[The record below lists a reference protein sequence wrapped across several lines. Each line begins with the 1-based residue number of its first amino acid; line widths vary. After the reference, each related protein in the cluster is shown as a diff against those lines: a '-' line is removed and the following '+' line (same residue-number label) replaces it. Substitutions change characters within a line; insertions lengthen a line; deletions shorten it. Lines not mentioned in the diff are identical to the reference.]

1 MLTNET
7 EEFFPPPFTS
17 HEAFLVY
24 IKVRDGQTTAVPYI
38 CGIGF
43 VTNLVSLIVFVQP
56 NLRRSSCG
64 VYLASKSVSDLVFLL
79 TVLIVWLT
87 RVDIKIFF
95 TSGVCQTVIFCSY
108 LSSFVSIWLAVV
120 LTVENLLC
128 VVKPWFVKRS
138 CNAISALVLT
148 ASILIF
154 GIGIYQFS
162 IWNNGIGNFYEKP
175 QETAT
180 SMKAT
185 EGNLSQ
191 VFDQHSLQSDKFST
205 INQTLF
211 LNTEFDISNFTNTT
225 NTTEELYQAICTH
238 FEIYADIILTM
249 TYIDTLITIVVPI
262 VILAVTNAAIA
273 IIACRT
279 SRRTRARTR
288 ASTSTQGS
296 TGAPLVK
303 SRSSAAAME
312 TKACKFLF
320 MVSMTIL
327 IFHTPSHVIRLTTL
341 FSFGWL
347 EVVLQRLFETLLYL
361 HYVINFFVYIIFGDN
376 FRQVFIS
383 LCKGKIR

>member
-1 MLTNET
+1 MTANES
-7 EEFFPPPFTS
+7 EELFPLPFTS
-17 HEAFLVY
+17 AEAFALYVQ
-24 IKVRDGQTTAVPYI
+24 VRDGQTTAVPYI

-162 IWNNGIGNFYEKP
+162 IWNNGIGNFYENPEVPTEKVDTISVFPNLDQPPSQDSTKP
-175 QETAT
+175 INLTFVVETKNVLST
-180 SMKAT
+180 S
-185 EGNLSQ
+185 
-191 VFDQHSLQSDKFST
+191 D
-205 INQTLF
+205 
-211 LNTEFDISNFTNTT
+211 NTT
-225 NTTEELYQAICTH
+225 NVTEPLYEAVCTH
-238 FEIYADIILTM
+238 FEIYADYIKTM
-249 TYIDTLITIVVPI
+249 TYIDTVITIIIPI

-288 ASTSTQGS
+288 ASTGTQGS

-327 IFHTPSHVIRLTTL
+327 IFHTPSHVIRLMTL

-376 FRQVFIS
+376 FRLVFLS
-383 LCKGKIR
+383 LLRGKICN

>member
-1 MLTNET
+1 MSANET
-7 EEFFPPPFTS
+7 AEFFPPPFTS
-17 HEAFLVY
+17 LEEFLLY
-24 IKVRDGQTTAVPYI
+24 IQVRDGQTTAVPYI

-138 CNAISALVLT
+138 CNATSALALT

-162 IWNNGIGNFYEKP
+162 IWNNGIGNFYERPAISSNKTGP
-175 QETAT
+175 LEF
-180 SMKAT
+180 
-185 EGNLSQ
+185 NLSEPQ
-191 VFDQHSLQSDKFST
+191 RETGL
-205 INQTLF
+205 INQTMF
-211 LNTEFDISNFTNTT
+211 MHR
-225 NTTEELYQAICTH
+225 ELYMSNLSSLDNVTDEPYEGICTH
-238 FEIYADIILTM
+238 FEIYADYILIM
-249 TYIDTLITIVVPI
+249 TYIDTLLTIIIPI

-279 SRRTRARTR
+279 SRRTRVRTR

-296 TGAPLVK
+296 TGASLARPRYSIASL
-303 SRSSAAAME
+303 E
-312 TKACKFLF
+312 TRACKFLF

-327 IFHTPSHVIRLTTL
+327 IFQTPGHVIRLTTL

-383 LCKGKIR
+383 LCKGKKC

>member
-1 MLTNET
+1 MAVNDTSG
-7 EEFFPPPFTS
+7 FFPPPFTS
-17 HEAFLVY
+17 LETFSFY

-128 VVKPWFVKRS
+128 FIRPMLFKTY
-138 CNAISALVLT
+138 CNATSAL
-148 ASILIF
+148 LITIF
-154 GIGIYQFS
+154 IDVVGIGIYQLS
-162 IWNNGIGNFYEKP
+162 TWNNGIGNFFEIPPDSQKQLNAMERNKIEVQNEVQTRLSDNLHLFNETVVNMERKIEVNISGQLYE
-175 QETAT
+175 
-180 SMKAT
+180 
-185 EGNLSQ
+185 G
-191 VFDQHSLQSDKFST
+191 
-205 INQTLF
+205 
-211 LNTEFDISNFTNTT
+211 
-225 NTTEELYQAICTH
+225 ICTH
-238 FEIYADIILTM
+238 LEIYADYILIM
-249 TYIDTLITIVVPI
+249 TYIDTLLTIIIPI

-279 SRRTRARTR
+279 SRRTRVRNR
-288 ASTSTQGS
+288 ASTSNNNSKAT
-296 TGAPLVK
+296 LVK
-303 SRSSAAAME
+303 SRLTAAELEAR
-312 TKACKFLF
+312 ACKFLF

-327 IFHTPSHVIRLTTL
+327 VFHTPSHVIRLTTL

-361 HYVINFFVYIIFGDN
+361 HYVINFIVYIIFGDK
-376 FRQVFIS
+376 FRQVLLAIINTQ
-383 LCKGKIR
+383 K